1 MIILQESTSV
11 QTISFIPRDADIDTI
26 VIHDEE
32 TNTIETYR
40 TADRVYQL
48 ISRISDDEGT
58 FEAKDCLIST
68 FGMTDTYIYAS
79 SYFYNYDLIFNLKEN
94 RFYTITFLKGDEVK
108 YKDKIFCTNQDT
120 VTFSVNNN
128 TYVSNTT
135 TNEFIVYE

>member
-1 MIILQESTSV
+1 MIILQETSNV
-11 QTISFIPRDADIDTI
+11 QTISFIPRDSDIDTI

-40 TADRVYQL
+40 TADRVYEL
-48 ISRISDDEGT
+48 IDRISDDAGV

-68 FGMTDTYIYAS
+68 FEMTDTYIYAS
-79 SYFYNYDLIFNLKEN
+79 SFFYNYDLVFNLKEN
-94 RFYTITFLKGDEVK
+94 RFYTITFLNGDEVK

-120 VTFSVNNN
+120 VTFSVNKDN
-128 TYVSNTT
+128 YVSNTT

>member
-11 QTISFIPRDADIDTI
+11 QTISFIPRDTVIDTMI
-26 VIHDEE
+26 IHDEE
-32 TNTIETYR
+32 NNTSESYVI
-40 TADRVYQL
+40 
-48 ISRISDDEGT
+48 DEN
-58 FEAKDCLIST
+58 D
-68 FGMTDTYIYAS
+68 IYAS
-79 SYFYNYDLIFNLKEN
+79 SYYYNYDMVFYLKEN
-94 RFYTITFLKGDEVK
+94 RFYTITLLNGTDVK

>member
-1 MIILQESTSV
+1 MIILQESASV
-11 QTISFIPRDADIDTI
+11 QTISFIPRDSDIDTI

-40 TADRVYQL
+40 TADRVYEL

-58 FEAKDCLIST
+58 FEAKNCLIST
-68 FGMTDTYIYAS
+68 FEMTDTYIYAS
-79 SYFYNYDLIFNLKEN
+79 SYFYNYDMILNLKQN
-94 RFYTITFLKGDEVK
+94 RFYTITFLKGDVVK

-120 VTFSVNNN
+120 VTFSVNKDV
-128 TYVSNTT
+128 YKSNAT